1 MLNNDRITLSNYR
14 IEKAEE
20 CLKSAT
26 LLKDSGDYMSAA
38 NRSYYSI
45 FHCIRAVM
53 ALDGED
59 RKKHSG
65 VIAYFLENY
74 IKIGVFDKKYSYII
88 KNAFQVRQE
97 SDYDDFCII
106 SKEDISEQI
115 LNAYDLLEAVKK
127 YISKNK
133 WIIYVSKG
141 VCLHIIENDQCE
153 HAPIFVLLFY

>member
-1 MLNNDRITLSNYR
+1 
-14 IEKAEE
+14 
-20 CLKSAT
+20 
-26 LLKDSGDYMSAA
+26 
-38 NRSYYSI
+38 
-45 FHCIRAVM
+45 M

-59 RKKHSG
+59 RKNHSG
-65 VIAYFLENY
+65 VIAYFIENY

-88 KNAFQVRQE
+88 KNAFQIRQE

-133 WIIYVSKG
+133 
-141 VCLHIIENDQCE
+141 
-153 HAPIFVLLFY
+153 